1 MNKTSE
7 KQLAMNRAYQLKHDM
22 ITIYAPQ
29 GTKAELWELLP
40 DMSMSKAILYLME
53 LGKEKLKEI

>member
-7 KQLAMNRAYQLKHDM
+7 KQLAMNRAYQAKHDM
-22 ITIYAPQ
+22 ITIYAPR
-29 GTKAELWELLP
+29 GTKEELWQLLP
-40 DMSMSKAILYLME
+40 NMSMTKAILYLME